1 MDRNQKR
8 KARIFAL
15 KMAYAYE
22 MTSQDGSLVDANI
35 NIDNSLNDQSEDI
48 AIYSKKI
55 VNTCVENIK
64 DIDSL
69 ITGKSANW
77 DINRIAFIDKIIIRL
92 ALTEMMYFDDVPPKV
107 SIVEAVE
114 ISKEF
119 STKDS
124 SSFINGILDS
134 IYNEN
139 NMEVRNIC

>member
-35 NIDNSLNDQSEDI
+35 NIDNSLNDQSKDI

-69 ITGKSANW
+69 ITSKSANW

-92 ALTEMMYFDDVPPKV
+92 ALTEMMYFDEVPPKV

-139 NMEVRNIC
+139 NMAARKIC

>member
-1 MDRNQKR
+1 
-8 KARIFAL
+8 
-15 KMAYAYE
+15 MAYAYE
-22 MTSQDGSLVDANI
+22 MTNQDGSLVDDNI

-48 AIYSKKI
+48 AIYSNKR
-55 VNTCVENIK
+55 VHTCGDNLK

-69 ITGKSANW
+69 RTSKSANW

-92 ALTEMMYFDDVPPKV
+92 ALTEMMYFDEVPPKV

-139 NMEVRNIC
+139 NMAVRNI

>member
-1 MDRNQKR
+1 MDREQKR
-8 KARIFAL
+8 MARIFAL

-22 MTSQDGSLVDANI
+22 MTNQDDSLVDGNI
-35 NIDNSLNDQSEDI
+35 NIDNSLNEQSEDVVV
-48 AIYSKKI
+48 YSKKI

-69 ITGKSANW
+69 ITSKSANW

-92 ALTEMMYFDDVPPKV
+92 ALTEMMYFDEVPPKV

-139 NMEVRNIC
+139 NMVARKI

>member
-1 MDRNQKR
+1 MDRQDKR
-8 KARIFAL
+8 RARVFAL

-22 MTSQDGSLVDANI
+22 MTQKKESLIDGNI
-35 NIDNSLNDQSEDI
+35 NIDQDLSKESADI
-48 AIYSKKI
+48 ISYSRKI
-55 VNTCVENIK
+55 VDTCISNMN

-69 ITGKSANW
+69 IVSKSSNW

-92 ALTEMMYFDDVPPKV
+92 ALTEMLYFEDVPPKV

-119 STKDS
+119 STQDS

-134 IYNEN
+134 IYNKN
-139 NMEVRNIC
+139 NIGIEKSC

>member
-1 MDRNQKR
+1 MDRDQKR

-22 MTSQDGSLVDANI
+22 MTNQDGSLVDDNI
-35 NIDNSLNDQSEDI
+35 NIDNSLNDQSKDI

-69 ITGKSANW
+69 ITSKSANW

-92 ALTEMMYFDDVPPKV
+92 ALTEMMYFDEVPPKV

-139 NMEVRNIC
+139 NMAVRNI

>member
-1 MDRNQKR
+1 MNREQKR
-8 KARIFAL
+8 EARIFAL

-22 MTSQDGSLVDANI
+22 MTNQERSLVDDSI
-35 NIDNSLNDQSEDI
+35 NIDKKLNQDSDDI
-48 AIYSKKI
+48 LIYSKKI
-55 VNTCVENIK
+55 VNTCIDNIQ

-69 ITGKSANW
+69 ITSKSANW

-92 ALTEMMYFDDVPPKV
+92 ALAEMLYFDEVPPKV

-139 NMEVRNIC
+139 NLEVRKSC

>member
-1 MDRNQKR
+1 MDREQKR
-8 KARIFAL
+8 MARIFAL

-22 MTSQDGSLVDANI
+22 MTNQDDSLVDGNI
-35 NIDNSLNDQSEDI
+35 NIDNSLNEQSEDVVV
-48 AIYSKKI
+48 YSKKI

-69 ITGKSANW
+69 ITSKSANC

-92 ALTEMMYFDDVPPKV
+92 ALTEMMYFDEVPPKV

-139 NMEVRNIC
+139 NMAARKIC

>member
-1 MDRNQKR
+1 MDRQDKR
-8 KARIFAL
+8 RARVFAL

-22 MTSQDGSLVDANI
+22 MTQKKESLIDGNI
-35 NIDNSLNDQSEDI
+35 NIDQDLSKESADI
-48 AIYSKKI
+48 ISYSRKI
-55 VNTCVENIK
+55 VDTCISNMN

-69 ITGKSANW
+69 IVSKSSNW

-92 ALTEMMYFDDVPPKV
+92 ALTEMLYFEDVPPKV

-119 STKDS
+119 STQDS

-139 NMEVRNIC
+139 NIGVKGC

>member
-1 MDRNQKR
+1 MDREQKR
-8 KARIFAL
+8 MARIFAL

-22 MTSQDGSLVDANI
+22 MTNQDDSLVDGNI
-35 NIDNSLNDQSEDI
+35 NIDNSLNEQSEDVVV
-48 AIYSKKI
+48 YSKKI

-69 ITGKSANW
+69 ITSKSANW
-77 DINRIAFIDKIIIRL
+77 DISRIAFIDKIIIRL
-92 ALTEMMYFDDVPPKV
+92 ALTEMMYFDEVPPKV

-139 NMEVRNIC
+139 NMADRKI

>member
-1 MDRNQKR
+1 MDRDQKR

-22 MTSQDGSLVDANI
+22 MTNQGGSLVDDNI

-69 ITGKSANW
+69 ITSKSANW

-92 ALTEMMYFDDVPPKV
+92 ALTEMMYFDEVPPKV

-139 NMEVRNIC
+139 NMAVRNI

>member
-1 MDRNQKR
+1 MDRDQKR

-35 NIDNSLNDQSEDI
+35 NIDNSLNDQSKDI

-69 ITGKSANW
+69 ITSKSANW

>member
-1 MDRNQKR
+1 MDRDQKR

-22 MTSQDGSLVDANI
+22 MTNQDGSLVDDNI
-35 NIDNSLNDQSEDI
+35 NIDNSLNDQSEEI

-69 ITGKSANW
+69 ITSKSANW

-92 ALTEMMYFDDVPPKV
+92 ALTEMMYFDEVPPKV

-139 NMEVRNIC
+139 NMAARNIC

>member
-1 MDRNQKR
+1 MDRQEKR
-8 KARIFAL
+8 DARIFAL

-22 MTSQDGSLVDANI
+22 MTQNKNSLINDNI
-35 NIDNSLNDQSEDI
+35 NIDQDLNSKSEEVMS
-48 AIYSKKI
+48 YSKKI
-55 VNTCVENIK
+55 VDICINNME

-69 ITGKSANW
+69 IASRSAHW
-77 DINRIAFIDKIIIRL
+77 YIKRIASIDKIIIRL
-92 ALTEMMYFDDVPPKV
+92 ALTEMLYFDEVPPKV

-119 STKDS
+119 STQDS

-139 NMEVRNIC
+139 NIGVK

>member
-1 MDRNQKR
+1 MDSDQKR

-22 MTSQDGSLVDANI
+22 MTNQDGSMVDGNI

-69 ITGKSANW
+69 ITSKSANW

-92 ALTEMMYFDDVPPKV
+92 ALTEMMYFDEVPPKV

-139 NMEVRNIC
+139 NMAVRNI

>member
-69 ITGKSANW
+69 ITSKSANW

-139 NMEVRNIC
+139 NMAARKIC

>member
-1 MDRNQKR
+1 MDRQEKR
-8 KARIFAL
+8 DARIFAL

-22 MTSQDGSLVDANI
+22 MTQNKNSLINDNI
-35 NIDNSLNDQSEDI
+35 NIDQDLNYESEEVMS
-48 AIYSKKI
+48 YSKKI
-55 VNTCVENIK
+55 VDICINNME

-69 ITGKSANW
+69 IASRSANW
-77 DINRIAFIDKIIIRL
+77 DIKRIAFIDKIIIRL
-92 ALTEMMYFDDVPPKV
+92 ALTEMLYFDEVPPKV

-119 STKDS
+119 STQDS

-139 NMEVRNIC
+139 NIGVK

>member
-1 MDRNQKR
+1 MDRDQKR

-22 MTSQDGSLVDANI
+22 MTNQDGSLVDGNI

-69 ITGKSANW
+69 ITSKSANW

-92 ALTEMMYFDDVPPKV
+92 ALTEMMYFDEVPPKV

-139 NMEVRNIC
+139 NMAVRNI

>member
-1 MDRNQKR
+1 MDREQKR
-8 KARIFAL
+8 MARIFAL

-22 MTSQDGSLVDANI
+22 MTNQDDSLVDGNI
-35 NIDNSLNDQSEDI
+35 NIDNSLNEQSEDVVV
-48 AIYSKKI
+48 YSKKI

-69 ITGKSANW
+69 ITSKSANW

-139 NMEVRNIC
+139 NMAVRNI

>member
-1 MDRNQKR
+1 MDRDQKR

-69 ITGKSANW
+69 ITSKSANW

-92 ALTEMMYFDDVPPKV
+92 ALTEMMYFDEVPPKV

-139 NMEVRNIC
+139 NMAVRNI

>member
-1 MDRNQKR
+1 MNRQDKR
-8 KARIFAL
+8 KARVFAL

-22 MTSQDGSLVDANI
+22 MTNQKDSLVDG
-35 NIDNSLNDQSEDI
+35 NIDIDESLGEESKDI
-48 AIYSKKI
+48 KLYSKRI
-55 VNTCVENIK
+55 VDTCISNIK

-69 ITGKSANW
+69 ITSKSANW
-77 DINRIAFIDKIIIRL
+77 DINRIAFIDRIIIRL
-92 ALTEMMYFDDVPPKV
+92 ALSEMLYFDDVPPKV

-124 SSFINGILDS
+124 SRFINGILDS

-139 NMEVRNIC
+139 NIEAGGLC

>member
-1 MDRNQKR
+1 MDREQKR

-22 MTSQDGSLVDANI
+22 MTNQGGSLVDDNI

-69 ITGKSANW
+69 ITSKSANW

-139 NMEVRNIC
+139 NMAVRNI

>member
-1 MDRNQKR
+1 MDRDQKR

-22 MTSQDGSLVDANI
+22 MTNQDGSLVDGNI

-69 ITGKSANW
+69 ITSKSANW

>member
-1 MDRNQKR
+1 MDRDQKR

-22 MTSQDGSLVDANI
+22 MTNQGGSLVDDNI

-69 ITGKSANW
+69 ITSKSANW

-92 ALTEMMYFDDVPPKV
+92 ALTEMMYFDEVPPKV

-139 NMEVRNIC
+139 NMAARKIC

>member
-1 MDRNQKR
+1 MDREQKR

-22 MTSQDGSLVDANI
+22 MTNQDGSLVDGNI

-69 ITGKSANW
+69 ITSKSANW

-139 NMEVRNIC
+139 NMAVRNI

>member
-1 MDRNQKR
+1 MDREQKR
-8 KARIFAL
+8 MARIFAL

-22 MTSQDGSLVDANI
+22 MTNQDDSLVDGNI
-35 NIDNSLNDQSEDI
+35 NIDNSLNEQSEDVVV
-48 AIYSKKI
+48 YSKKI

-69 ITGKSANW
+69 ITSKSANW

-92 ALTEMMYFDDVPPKV
+92 ALTEMMYFDEVPPKV

>member
-1 MDRNQKR
+1 MDRDQKR

-22 MTSQDGSLVDANI
+22 MTNQDGSLVDGNI
-35 NIDNSLNDQSEDI
+35 NIDNSLNNQSEDI

-69 ITGKSANW
+69 ITSKSANW

-92 ALTEMMYFDDVPPKV
+92 ALTEMMYFDEVPPKV

-139 NMEVRNIC
+139 NVAVRNI

>member
-1 MDRNQKR
+1 MDREQKR
-8 KARIFAL
+8 MARIFAL

-22 MTSQDGSLVDANI
+22 MTNQDDSLVDGNI
-35 NIDNSLNDQSEDI
+35 NIDNSLNEQSEDVVV
-48 AIYSKKI
+48 YSKKI

-69 ITGKSANW
+69 ITSKSANW

-92 ALTEMMYFDDVPPKV
+92 ALTEMMYFDEVPPKV

-139 NMEVRNIC
+139 NMAVRNI

>member
-1 MDRNQKR
+1 MDRDQKR

-22 MTSQDGSLVDANI
+22 MTNQDGSLVDGNI

-69 ITGKSANW
+69 ITSKSANW

-139 NMEVRNIC
+139 NMAVRNI

>member
-1 MDRNQKR
+1 MDRDQKR

-22 MTSQDGSLVDANI
+22 MTNQDGSLVDDNI

-69 ITGKSANW
+69 ITSKSANW

-92 ALTEMMYFDDVPPKV
+92 ALTEMMYFDEVPPKV

-139 NMEVRNIC
+139 NMAVRTI

>member
-1 MDRNQKR
+1 MDRDQKR

-22 MTSQDGSLVDANI
+22 MTNQGGSLVDDNI

-69 ITGKSANW
+69 ITSKSANW

-92 ALTEMMYFDDVPPKV
+92 ALTEMMYFDEVPPKV

-139 NMEVRNIC
+139 NMAARNI

>member
-1 MDRNQKR
+1 MDRDQKR

-22 MTSQDGSLVDANI
+22 MTNQDGSLVDGNI

-69 ITGKSANW
+69 ITSKSANW

-92 ALTEMMYFDDVPPKV
+92 ALTEMMYFDEVPPKV

>member
-1 MDRNQKR
+1 MDRDQKR

-22 MTSQDGSLVDANI
+22 MTNQDGSLVDDNI

-69 ITGKSANW
+69 ITSKSANW

-92 ALTEMMYFDDVPPKV
+92 ALTEMMYFDEVPPKV

-139 NMEVRNIC
+139 NMAVRNI

>member
-1 MDRNQKR
+1 MDRDQKR

-22 MTSQDGSLVDANI
+22 MTNQDGSLIDGNI

-69 ITGKSANW
+69 ITSKSANW

-92 ALTEMMYFDDVPPKV
+92 ALTEMMYFDEVPPKV

-139 NMEVRNIC
+139 NMAVRNI

>member
-1 MDRNQKR
+1 MDRDQKR

-22 MTSQDGSLVDANI
+22 MTNQDGSLVDGNI
-35 NIDNSLNDQSEDI
+35 NIDNSLNNQSEDI

-69 ITGKSANW
+69 ITSKSANW

-92 ALTEMMYFDDVPPKV
+92 ALTEMMYFDEVPPKV

-139 NMEVRNIC
+139 NMAVRNI

>member
-1 MDRNQKR
+1 MDRDQKR

-22 MTSQDGSLVDANI
+22 MTNQDGSLVDDNI

-69 ITGKSANW
+69 ITSKSANW

-92 ALTEMMYFDDVPPKV
+92 ALTEMMYFDEVPPKV

-139 NMEVRNIC
+139 NMAARKIC